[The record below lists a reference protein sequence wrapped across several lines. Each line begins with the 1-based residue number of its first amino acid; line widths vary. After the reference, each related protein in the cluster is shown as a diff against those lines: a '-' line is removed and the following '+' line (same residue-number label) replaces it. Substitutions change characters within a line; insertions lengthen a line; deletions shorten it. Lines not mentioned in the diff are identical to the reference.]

1 MGVAETLAERAPMM
15 RKVRPAL
22 ESIMTENVKERT
34 DKKGTRPEVGEVG
47 ERSWGELHSG

>member
-1 MGVAETLAERAPMM
+1 MEHHDGE
-15 RKVRPAL
+15 
-22 ESIMTENVKERT
+22 ERT